1 MRVTYIKH
9 SGFLV
14 EWEDIACLFDW
25 AGGELPPIGEDK
37 KLFVFISHAH
47 TDHYDADIYE
57 KLSGRAGRTFLLS
70 DDIPPAPAGERALR
84 LGPNQ
89 RRTLAAGKKGAMAVT
104 TLGST
109 DQGVAFVVNYAG
121 RTVYH
126 AGDLH
131 WWAWP
136 DDTAAEE
143 REMKNAFFA
152 QIVKLKG
159 MQLDAAFLPLD
170 PRLGGNF
177 WMGFDALMRSAQ
189 VKAAFPMHLWE
200 RYDTIEKLR
209 QMNVSAP
216 YRDAVMPITG
226 PGQVFDLE
234 QEGKAW
240 YSK

>member
-9 SGFLV
+9 SGFLA

-25 AGGELPPIGEDK
+25 AEGELPAIDPGK
-37 KLFVFISHAH
+37 RLFVFASHAH
-47 TDHYDADIYE
+47 ADHYAPALFE
-57 KLSGRAGRTFLLS
+57 KLKVVPKRTFILS
-70 DDIPPAPAGERALR
+70 SDIPALPAGERGAR
-84 LGPNQ
+84 MGSDQ
-89 RRTLAAGKKGAMAVT
+89 RRVFAAGEQGPLSVT

-109 DQGVAFVVNYAG
+109 DEGVAFVVNYAG
-121 RTVYH
+121 KTIYH

-143 REMKNAFFA
+143 RAMKNAFFA

-159 MQLDAAFLPLD
+159 LGLDAAFLPLD

-177 WMGFDALMRSAQ
+177 WMGFDALMRTAQ
-189 VKAAFPMHLWE
+189 VQKAFPMHLWE
-200 RYDTIEKLR
+200 RYETVTKLL

-216 YRDAVMPITG
+216 YRDAVESITA
-226 PGQVFDLE
+226 PGQVFEWD
-234 QEGKAW
+234 
-240 YSK
+240 